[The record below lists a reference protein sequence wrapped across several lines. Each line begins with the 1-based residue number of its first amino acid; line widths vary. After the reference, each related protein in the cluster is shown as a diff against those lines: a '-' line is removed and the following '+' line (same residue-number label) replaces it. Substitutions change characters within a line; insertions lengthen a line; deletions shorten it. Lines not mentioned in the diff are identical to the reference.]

1 MTAKKTVDDYLIDV
15 SHWQNELLILRRILL
30 STDLKETIKW
40 GMPCYT
46 HDGKNIVGM
55 AGFKS
60 YFGLWFHQGVF
71 LSDPDNVL
79 INAQTGKTKALRQ
92 WRMNSVNDIK
102 LGQVEAY
109 IAESIEHSKA
119 GKKMPNAAPRKL
131 ILPQK
136 LKTALEIDIVLKSS
150 FESFRT
156 AQQCDFADYIS
167 SAKQDATKQRR
178 LENILPLIR
187 DGIGLNDKYKK

>member
-1 MTAKKTVDDYLIDV
+1 MAAKKTVDDYLIDA
-15 SHWQNELLILRRILL
+15 SHWQEELLILRRILL
-30 STDLKETIKW
+30 STNLKETIKW

-46 HDGKNIVGM
+46 HGGKNIVGM

-92 WRMNSVNDIK
+92 WRMNSANDIK
-102 LGQVEAY
+102 LDQIKAY
-109 IAESIEHSKA
+109 ITESIEHSKA

-136 LKTALEIDIVLKSS
+136 LKAVLEIDPALKSS

-156 AQQCDFADYIS
+156 AQKCDFADYIS
-167 SAKQDATKQRR
+167 SAKQDSTKQRR
-178 LENILPLIR
+178 LEKILPLIK